1 MRDLILTLLTSKT
14 FDEIRTPEGK
24 QRLREEII
32 GRVNQTLDRDVAK
45 AVYFT
50 DFIVQ

>member
-1 MRDLILTLLTSKT
+1 LLTSKT

-24 QRLREEII
+24 QDLREEII
-32 GRVNQTLDRDVAK
+32 RRVNQTLDRDVVK

-50 DFIVQ
+50 EFIVQ